1 MYLLKR
7 TQVDKK
13 MYVGVLEVEIIIEI
27 LRCELNKPSSLD
39 NV

>member
-27 LRCELNKPSSLD
+27 LRSELNKPSSLD